1 MELGLACAAALGGTV
16 SATRVRSTVPV
27 APIADGEPV
36 TTSVSYDPQLLLLTL
51 LLAAVAGVL
60 AVVGA
65 ARLGRARRG
74 RKDSAVVAAAAVTGA
89 TLSKYPRGGMPGA

>member
-1 MELGLACAAALGGTV
+1 MVSAPTTRAAVLLGLGSAAAAAGTE
-16 SATRVRSTVPV
+16 SWSRVRSVVVV

-36 TTSVSYDPQLLLLTL
+36 TTSVTYHPQLLLLTL

-65 ARLGRARRG
+65 VGLHRARRE
-74 RKDSAVVAAAAVTGA
+74 RRT
-89 TLSKYPRGGMPGA
+89 TPP